1 MPENATARFFS
12 SAFGN
17 LARDDFTDSAKAK
30 FAAFH
35 VAFDLFAMFWSRT
48 FSDHNNTPQI
58 SSRLTRFDHARDF
71 VEIEWN
77 FGNQNNIGAACDAA
91 VQRDPAGVAT
101 HYFDH
106 HDSPVTRRR
115 GVHPIERVHYDCDSR
130 IESERRRS
138 GFDIVVDCLRNAN
151 AINAGFLQLLR
162 GHHRPIATDNDQRL
176 YMKLIQYLL

>member
-1 MPENATARFFS
+1 MAKNDAACLLPGASGDLVRN
-12 SAFGN
+12 
-17 LARDDFTDSAKAK
+17 DFADSAKPK

-35 VAFDLFAMFWSRT
+35 IAFDLFAMFWSRA

-77 FGNQNNIGAACDAA
+77 FRNQDNIGSARDAA

-106 HDSPVTRRR
+106 HDSPVTRRS
-115 GVHPIERVHYDCDSR
+115 GVDPIERV
-130 IESERRRS
+130 
-138 GFDIVVDCLRNAN
+138 
-151 AINAGFLQLLR
+151 
-162 GHHRPIATDNDQRL
+162 
-176 YMKLIQYLL
+176 

>member
-1 MPENATARFFS
+1 MPKNDAACLLP
-12 SAFGN
+12 SALCN
-17 LARDDFTDSAKAK
+17 LVRNDFTDPAKAK

-35 VAFDLFAMFWSRT
+35 IAFDLFAMFWSRT

-58 SSRLTRFDHARDF
+58 ASRLTRFDHARDF

-106 HDSPVTRRR
+106 HDAPVTGRR
-115 GVHPIERVHYDCDSR
+115 GVHPIERVHYDCDSG
-130 IESERRRS
+130 IESE
-138 GFDIVVDCLRNAN
+138 
-151 AINAGFLQLLR
+151 
-162 GHHRPIATDNDQRL
+162 
-176 YMKLIQYLL
+176 